1 LFITHDLSLLIEIAD
16 SITIMYA
23 GRIVEQA
30 AASELFRAP
39 RHPYTL
45 GLLGSFPS
53 LHGPRVHMTGIPGS
67 PPDLRNPPSGCP
79 FHPRC
84 AYAMDRCTRETPLL
98 SPADGHR
105 LVACW
110 LHDTATRVPVPAEL
124 GRTV

>member
-1 LFITHDLSLLIEIAD
+1 
-16 SITIMYA
+16 MYA

-30 AASELFRAP
+30 HASELFRAP

-67 PPDLRNPPSGCP
+67 PPGLRNPPGGCP

-84 AYAMDRCTRETPLL
+84 PYVMDRCARDTPPLQP
-98 SPADGHR
+98 SARITADGHR
-105 LVACW
+105 RVACW
-110 LHDTATRVPVPAEL
+110 LHDPATQARVPEEL
-124 GRTV
+124 GEMA